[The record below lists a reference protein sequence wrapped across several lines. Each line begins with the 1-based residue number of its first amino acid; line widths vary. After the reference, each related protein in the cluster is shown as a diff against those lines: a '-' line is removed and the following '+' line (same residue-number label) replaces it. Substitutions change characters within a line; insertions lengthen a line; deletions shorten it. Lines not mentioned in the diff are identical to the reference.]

1 MATLAF
7 LMNFISDSYG
17 IHVSPEFKVFISD
30 YSSCKLTSDIYTFKF
45 FIIDNELLNEEEKR
59 DVLDLYSV
67 AKMLKNTFQKYI
79 RKRNISKL
87 TPNNN
92 TDLYF
97 NDIDDYP
104 YYQTINII
112 SDDILYRFRL
122 SDMVNMWLK
131 CLNNSENLFVKPIQF
146 KNPYTNLPFKKYNLY
161 NIFIGL
167 TFSKYQVPYLI
178 RQFIKNYC
186 DITTFTLDAYPFL
199 KDNAIN
205 DFFET
210 AHTFDYM
217 EQVNNMLH
225 EFRRHIDYVYFPDDL
240 SYRRQRRVVSYL
252 KPILK
257 NYLYGS
263 YGCNPLKKIDAY
275 SKSKEELKDFFK
287 DNPFDTFMLNRRP
300 ALPPPPPPEVAINRR
315 RSVFQEPINPSSI
328 AFNLPPPPYNN
339 DDEFVPLSV
348 QEIVNSI
355 TTQNDRQISSNSRSI
370 RPYSLQFNGFVPT
383 REIPRTPPN
392 NQNQNNN
399 NNSNNENN
407 NVRPF
412 SLRLF

>member
-92 TDLYF
+92 TDLYL

-104 YYQTINII
+104 RYQTVNII
-112 SDDILYRFRL
+112 SNNVLYRFRL
-122 SDMVNMWLK
+122 SEMVNMWLK
-131 CLNNSENLFVKPIQF
+131 CLNNSENLFVKPIHF

-167 TFSKYQVPYLI
+167 TFSKYQVPHLI
-178 RQFIKNYC
+178 REFIKNYC
-186 DITTFTLDAYPFL
+186 DIDKFTLNTYPIL
-199 KDNAIN
+199 KDNAIDN
-205 DFFET
+205 FFET
-210 AHTFDYM
+210 GHTFDYM
-217 EQVNNMLH
+217 EQINNMLH
-225 EFRRHIDYVYFPDDL
+225 EFRKHINYIYFPDDL
-240 SYRRQRRVVSYL
+240 TYRRQRKVVSYL
-252 KPILK
+252 KHILK
-257 NYLYGS
+257 NYIYGT
-263 YGCNPLKKIDAY
+263 YGCNPLKKIDSY
-275 SKSKEELKDFFK
+275 SKSREQLKDFFK
-287 DNPFDTFMLNRRP
+287 DNPFESFTLKRVPLMP
-300 ALPPPPPPEVAINRR
+300 SPPEAVLNRR

-328 AFNLPPPPYNN
+328 AFNLPTPPFHN
-339 DDEFVPLSV
+339 DEENVPLTV
-348 QEIVNSI
+348 DDIINTI
-355 TTQNDRQISSNSRSI
+355 TIPNTRQPSSNSRSI
-370 RPYSLQFNGFVPT
+370 RPYSLQFNAFTPS

-392 NQNQNNN
+392 NNQNQNNN
-399 NNSNNENN
+399 NENN
-407 NVRPF
+407 TNIRPF

>member
-7 LMNFISDSYG
+7 LMNFISDSYS
-17 IHVSPEFKVFISD
+17 INVSPEFKVFISD

-45 FIIDNELLNEEEKR
+45 FIIDNELLTQEEKN
-59 DVLDLYSV
+59 DVLDLYSI
-67 AKMLKNTFQKYI
+67 AKMLKNTFKKCM
-79 RKRNISKL
+79 RNRNIAKL

-104 YYQTINII
+104 CYQTVNII

-131 CLNNSENLFVKPIQF
+131 CLKNTENLFVKPIKL

-178 RQFIKNYC
+178 REFIKNYC
-186 DITTFTLDAYPFL
+186 DITRFTLNAYPYL
-199 KDNAIN
+199 KDNAID
-205 DFFET
+205 DFFEM
-210 AHTFDYM
+210 AHTYEYM
-217 EQVNNMLH
+217 EQINNMLY
-225 EFRRHIDYVYFPDDL
+225 EFRKHIDFVYFPDDL
-240 SYRRQRRVVSYL
+240 TYRRKRRVVTYL
-252 KPILK
+252 KSILK
-257 NYLYGS
+257 NYLYGT

-275 SKSKEELKDFFK
+275 SKSKEELKEFFK

-300 ALPPPPPPEVAINRR
+300 TLPPPPPPQAAINRR
-315 RSVFQEPINPSSI
+315 RSIFQEPINPSSI

-339 DDEFVPLSV
+339 DEEFVPLSV

-355 TTQNDRQISSNSRSI
+355 ATQNNRQISSNSRSI
-370 RPYSLQFNGFVPT
+370 RPYALQLNGFTPS
-383 REIPRTPPN
+383 RELPRTPPN
-392 NQNQNNN
+392 NENLNNN
-399 NNSNNENN
+399 TDNNNT